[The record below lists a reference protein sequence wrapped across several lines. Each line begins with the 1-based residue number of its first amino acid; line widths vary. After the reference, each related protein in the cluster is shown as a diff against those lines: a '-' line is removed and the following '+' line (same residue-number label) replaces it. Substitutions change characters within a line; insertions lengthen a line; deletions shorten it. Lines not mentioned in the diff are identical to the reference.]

1 MATAEQAKQ
10 FYEQGYLIIED
21 FLTSEEVDEVR
32 AQTQKIVEEQHNS
45 QDHPLTT
52 FIGGKKQTTDNYFM
66 TSGDKIRFF
75 FETDAIDEQ
84 GNLTKPKMEAL
95 NKIGHGLH
103 ILDPVFKR
111 VTFSEKVKNIARN
124 LGLKNP
130 AVPQG
135 MVILKPPK
143 IGAVVTPHQDSTFLY
158 TEPMRLVGF
167 WIALED
173 CTTTNGCLWFIP
185 KSHTDGITR
194 RMVRNPEGSD
204 PPTIFRGEDRDFKD
218 EEFIPGEVKKG
229 TLVLIHGQVV
239 HKSEANHSD
248 KSRHIYTFHMYEQEG
263 VQWSKENWQ
272 QPTEEHPFPSL
283 YTFQ

>member
-1 MATAEQAKQ
+1 MATPEQAKQ
-10 FYEQGYLIIED
+10 FYDQGYLIIED
-21 FLTSEEVDEVR
+21 FLTSEEVAEIR
-32 AQTQKIVEEQHNS
+32 AQTQKIVDEQHNPE
-45 QDHPLTT
+45 DHPLTT
-52 FIGGKKQTTDNYFM
+52 FIGGNKQKTDDYFM

-84 GNLTKPKMEAL
+84 G
-95 NKIGHGLH
+95 LH
-103 ILDPVFKR
+103 FLDPVFKR
-111 VTFSEKVKNIARN
+111 ITFSEKMKNIARN

-143 IGAVVTPHQDSTFLY
+143 IGAVVSPHQDSTFLY
-158 TEPMRLVGF
+158 TDPMRLVGF

-173 CTTTNGCLWFIP
+173 CSTTNGCLWFIP
-185 KSHTDGITR
+185 KSHTNGITR

-204 PPTIFRGEDRDFKD
+204 PPTIFRGEDRVYRH

-229 TLVLIHGQVV
+229 ALVLIHGEVV
-239 HKSEANHSD
+239 HKSDANRSD

-263 VQWSKENWQ
+263 GQWSRENWQ

-283 YTFQ
+283 YSFQ